1 MGELADKYCDKIYIT
16 SDNPRSENPR
26 LIAEMIQEGILNK
39 SKVAL
44 ELDRSLAI
52 KEAINDLKKEE
63 ILLIAGKGHE
73 HYQVIGNKVIKY
85 SDYEEVKKCTV

>member
-1 MGELADKYCDKIYIT
+1 
-16 SDNPRSENPR
+16 
-26 LIAEMIQEGILNK
+26 MIQEGILNK

-52 KEAINDLKKEE
+52 KEAINDLKEEE

-73 HYQVIGNKVIKY
+73 NYQEINGVKTPFD
-85 SDYEEVKKCTV
+85 DYLIVNEICKQLF